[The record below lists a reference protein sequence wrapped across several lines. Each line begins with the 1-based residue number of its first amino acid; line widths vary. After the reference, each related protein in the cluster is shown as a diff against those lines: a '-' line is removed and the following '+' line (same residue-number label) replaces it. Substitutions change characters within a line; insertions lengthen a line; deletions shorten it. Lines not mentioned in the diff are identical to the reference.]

1 MRDDAQK
8 SGSSP
13 DAPYVAV
20 IGPNEATDEELKN
33 AELVGALLAQR
44 GAVVVCGGLGGVMEA
59 VCKGSAAHGGRSI
72 GILPGRERSAGNG
85 FASVSLATG
94 LGELRNGLV
103 VAGCDAVIAVGGSW
117 GTLSEIAL
125 AMRAGK
131 PTFVLGGWHIDS
143 PDARTRGPMEVATPE
158 QAVRG
163 VFAAWGRER

>member
-1 MRDDAQK
+1 MRDDAEGP
-8 SGSSP
+8 GSPS
-13 DAPYVAV
+13 DTPYVAV
-20 IGPNEATDEELKN
+20 IGPNEATDEELRN

-72 GILPGRERSAGNG
+72 GILPGRERKAGNA
-85 FASVSLATG
+85 FASVTLATG

-103 VAGCDAVIAVGGSW
+103 VGSCDAVIAVGGSW

-131 PTFVLGGWHIDS
+131 PTFVLGGWHIGS
-143 PDARTRGPMEVATPE
+143 PDAQTRGPMEVATAE

-163 VFAAWGRER
+163 VYAAWNATR